1 MAKFVASKSVV
12 IRLLAIV
19 TAAFLSSHAASEA
32 VADTSVTTGIE
43 LVQVK
48 SKGKG
53 SRASSSASGRSGRSG
68 TAYYRNCAAA
78 RAAGVAPLYRGDPGY
93 RPALDR
99 DGDGVACEPYR
110 RRR

>member
-1 MAKFVASKSVV
+1 ML
-12 IRLLAIV
+12 RLLTII
-19 TAAFLSSHAASEA
+19 TAAFIASHAGSEA
-32 VADTSVTTGIE
+32 FAAGVE

-48 SKGKG
+48 SKGKSG
-53 SRASSSASGRSGRSG
+53 RASSSTSGRSGRSG

-78 RAAGVAPLYRGDPGY
+78 RAAGVAPLYRGEPGY